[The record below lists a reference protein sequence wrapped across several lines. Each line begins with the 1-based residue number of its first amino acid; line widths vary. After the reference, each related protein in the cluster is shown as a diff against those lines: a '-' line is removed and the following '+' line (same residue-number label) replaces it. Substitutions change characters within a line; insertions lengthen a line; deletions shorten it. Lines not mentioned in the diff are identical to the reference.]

1 MRRRGQII
9 SQAAVDR
16 LDMQQR
22 QKFPVLAIIELLN
35 RAGQVA
41 DTPSQTGFCQCC

>member
-1 MRRRGQII
+1 MLRRGQII

-22 QKFPVLAIIELLN
+22 QKFPVLAIKELRA
-35 RAGQVA
+35 RAGQAA
-41 DTPSQTGFCQCC
+41 DTPSKTGFCQYC